1 MMGTTLA
8 GPVPIIVAN
17 TAGVPITYGWDII
30 VKGLHFS
37 PLSLGGAAL
46 VLASFAALN
55 FQEARAAPTKAA
67 EEAAEEA
74 ERREQ
79 QESSRLLQGYLAMP
93 PTVPGEGRGL
103 ESERP
108 LLR

>member
-55 FQEARAAPTKAA
+55 FQEARAAPGKG
-67 EEAAEEA
+67 EA

-79 QESSRLLQGYLAMP
+79 QDSSRLLQGYLAMP

>member
-55 FQEARAAPTKAA
+55 FQEARAAPGKAA
-67 EEAAEEA
+67 EEAMEEA
-74 ERREQ
+74 ERRGQ
-79 QESSRLLQGYLAMP
+79 QDSSRLLQGYLAMP

>member
-1 MMGTTLA
+1 MFLQ
-8 GPVPIIVAN
+8 
-17 TAGVPITYGWDII
+17 VPITYGWDII

-55 FQEARAAPTKAA
+55 FQEARAAPGKAAA
-67 EEAAEEA
+67 EEEAGEA

-79 QESSRLLQGYLAMP
+79 QDSSRLLQGYLAMP
-93 PTVPGEGRGL
+93 PTVPGETSGRGL